1 MKQIAWLLILSV
13 VYVQGLI
20 SQDIPLRYQM
30 CTGCSPTIGV
40 DSLGGN
46 YSYGTFHTFVSH
58 DVTSDYGPRERNA
71 NNGTYNWHKGID
83 CKPLAYAGQYNGG
96 RGTVL
101 LAPISGRIFRVSANQ
116 GYKHL
121 TISEDLPPPYASKG
135 MGIGHIFNSRNP
147 NAFDNGLQA
156 GNLFLKQ
163 MDSFPQAF
171 YAIIN
176 LETGVAI
183 GQVTGIVTLNGV
195 QYDVITEVTDTMA
208 VAPMG
213 GSGGSNYQDSDP
225 FTTHFHIDY
234 YRNVHG
240 ELGAGSNEAAAA
252 NRLDPFLVLEHEI
265 PEFDV
270 RIQSQGQDFGNIQ
283 LKYPGSQPTKLRV
296 RPVMEGA
303 TNASGQ
309 PLGENGASSRYG
321 NVVMNVDNVD
331 VMIKSSAEAGFSP
344 IMGKSYESRMSHGGR
359 PASSLYPATIY
370 QSASLGHFNKQGID
384 PYAYHDSQGYPY
396 DEYFFPDFYTRIHKD
411 HSGGT
416 LRTAELP
423 TNARYPDG
431 NYALFGQVTNIRGQ
445 VTGSDTI
452 SFTLDNFKPYVQQV
466 AVSQQS
472 SNGPPREFHNLSWME
487 DNNSDLNGIGKLN
500 LNPLLTEPI
509 HIGAYQLKIE
519 AITSEPMEEL
529 TLSIP
534 ALNED
539 STSFTIE
546 ELENGTKGHLY

>member
-1 MKQIAWLLILSV
+1 MKQVAWVLILSV

-46 YSYGTFHTFVSH
+46 YSYGTLQTFVSH
-58 DVTSDYGPRERNA
+58 DVTSDYGPRERNE
-71 NNGTYNWHKGID
+71 NNETYNWHKGID
-83 CKPLAYAGQYNGG
+83 CKPLANAGQYNGG

-121 TISEDLPPPYASKG
+121 TISEDLPPPYLSKG
-135 MGIGHIFNSRNP
+135 IGIGHIFNSRNP

-156 GNLFLKQ
+156 GNLFLKE
-163 MDSFPQAF
+163 MDNVPQPV

-176 LETGVAI
+176 SVTSVAI
-183 GQVTGIVTLNGV
+183 GQTTGTVTLNGV
-195 QYDVITEVTDTMA
+195 QYAVTTEIADSMV

-213 GSGGSNYQDSDP
+213 GSGGTNYQYSDP
-225 FTTHFHIDY
+225 YATHFHIDY

-240 ELGAGSNEAAAA
+240 ELGAGSNEAAAT

-270 RIQSQGQDFGNIQ
+270 HIQSQGQDFGNIQ
-283 LKYPGSQPTKLRV
+283 LIYPGSQPTKFRV

-331 VMIKSSAEAGFSP
+331 VKIKSPWEAEFAP

-359 PASSLYPATIY
+359 PVSSIYPATIY

-396 DEYFFPDFYTRIHKD
+396 DDYYFPDFYNRIHKD

-423 TNARYPDG
+423 SNARYPDG
-431 NYALFGQVTNIRGQ
+431 EYALFAQVTNIRDQ
-445 VTGSDTI
+445 VTSSDTL
-452 SFTLDNFKPYVQQV
+452 SFTLDNFKPYVQRV
-466 AVSQQS
+466 EVSQS
-472 SNGPPREFHNLSWME
+472 PFY
-487 DNNSDLNGIGKLN
+487 NSGSPFYIVEWEEYWQPTDWAGTGKLFFTVHQADPIQAASSQY
-500 LNPLLTEPI
+500 LNI
-509 HIGAYQLKIE
+509 VAQV
-519 AITSEPMEEL
+519 SEPMEDL
-529 TLSIP
+529 DKLLFRNQKKSLIFGMLVP
-534 ALNED
+534 CA
-539 STSFTIE
+539 
-546 ELENGTKGHLY
+546 